1 MRYYNHSENQPRFT
15 DRAVRSLVRLFNIED
30 NYFISDMAK
39 VEEMMSE
46 LNKTKEEALK
56 VEPKKLVRNDD
67 GTYRVK
73 VKAAIIKRCKCCCS
87 GHCKLY
93 THNQA
98 GMTSMIVAT
107 KKITEH
113 GGASFPHIYES
124 DLYQVNELDGAG
136 SIKSYPSPSL
146 C

>member
-1 MRYYNHSENQPRFT
+1 MKPT
-15 DRAVRSLVRLFNIED
+15 
-30 NYFISDMAK
+30 
-39 VEEMMSE
+39 
-46 LNKTKEEALK
+46 
-56 VEPKKLVRNDD
+56 KLVRNED

-98 GMTSMIVAT
+98 GKVTSMIVAT

-113 GGASFPHIYES
+113 GGDFFPHIYES
-124 DLYQVNELDGAG
+124 DLVDTNELDGAG
-136 SIKSYPSPSL
+136 SIKSLVVDRKDEIYDAMTAL
-146 C
+146 ETNFYL